1 MSGRRLR
8 HVNAERALRDWQR
21 EGGERELEA
30 AGEAFLKKLAKERKV
45 DDSSAAEVARLR
57 AESLAA
63 MERVSSAVEGGLVEA
78 KKKALIANGKRK
90 ATYGADDGAEE
101 PDPKKHSLWAE
112 LDEDDTGD
120 LKDQDA
126 ARGLE
131 KVDADVED
139 PGEVF
144 PEVAAIGP
152 FLPEQE
158 EAGPSSLEEAGD
170 PSSSGDA
177 ERSASPPSDSNNG
190 FVRLHDVAEQKSEAV
205 DVKDTAGAVKKMERV
220 EGGQDGVV
228 DLSEYD
234 STVELEALG
243 MDRLKEELQ
252 SRGLKCGGS
261 LQERAARLF
270 LLKST
275 PLDKLDKKHFAKSAG
290 VHGKSIGKQKKE
302 I

>member
-30 AGEAFLKKLAKERKV
+30 AGEAFLKKRAKERKA
-45 DDSSAAEVARLR
+45 DDSSAAEVAALR
-57 AESLAA
+57 AESLTA

-78 KKKALIANGKRK
+78 KKKALIASGKRK
-90 ATYGADDGAEE
+90 ATHRADDGAE
-101 PDPKKHSLWAE
+101 PDPKKHTLWAE
-112 LDEDDTGD
+112 LDEEDVGD
-120 LKDQDA
+120 LEDQEA

-139 PGEVF
+139 LGEVF
-144 PEVAAIGP
+144 PEVAVVGP
-152 FLPEQE
+152 FLAEQE

-177 ERSASPPSDSNNG
+177 ERRASPPSDSNNG
-190 FVRLHDVAEQKSEAV
+190 FAGLHDVTEQKSEAV
-205 DVKDTAGAVKKMERV
+205 DLKDTAGAVKKMERV
-220 EGGQDGVV
+220 EGEQDGVV
-228 DLSEYD
+228 DLSEYN

-275 PLDKLDKKHFAKSAG
+275 PLDKLDKKHFAKRAG
-290 VHGKSIGKQKKE
+290 VHSKSS
-302 I
+302 